1 MMALLQVK
9 KLSVFL
15 LTSFYK
21 GLLGIN
27 FRWTDASEVAG
38 MLLGFISNL

>member
-1 MMALLQVK
+1 MALLQVK

-21 GLLGIN
+21 GLLDIN
-27 FRWTDASEVAG
+27 CTWTDAPEEAG
-38 MLLGFISNL
+38 MLLGFISNP